1 MARYIHVHVIVSCKG
16 VSELLMIP
24 DFFYMKI
31 LNALHTCC
39 ISAVCC
45 SVQTPGPVVGP
56 VPVDC
61 SNTALPTT
69 VDWWVGVGSSRVLR
83 RFVATKLSSSESL
96 FPNKSVICQIKHL
109 NQNHDF
115 LLIVIQLLTKFQTNI
130 LLTAFYNMV
139 YICTCHTED
148 ICTFNNIYTCIKRN
162 LTLHNEDVSLPL
174 RHPWSVSRPLWFCS
188 EIQMFSL
195 FLVHSKRKKIH
206 QCIWKKRHVT

>member
-45 SVQTPGPVVGP
+45 SVRTPGPVVGP

-61 SNTALPTT
+61 SNTALPPT

-115 LLIVIQLLTKFQTNI
+115 LLIVIQLHVLTKFQTNI
-130 LLTAFYNMV
+130 LLTAF
-139 YICTCHTED
+139 
-148 ICTFNNIYTCIKRN
+148 
-162 LTLHNEDVSLPL
+162 L
-174 RHPWSVSRPLWFCS
+174 
-188 EIQMFSL
+188 
-195 FLVHSKRKKIH
+195 
-206 QCIWKKRHVT
+206 